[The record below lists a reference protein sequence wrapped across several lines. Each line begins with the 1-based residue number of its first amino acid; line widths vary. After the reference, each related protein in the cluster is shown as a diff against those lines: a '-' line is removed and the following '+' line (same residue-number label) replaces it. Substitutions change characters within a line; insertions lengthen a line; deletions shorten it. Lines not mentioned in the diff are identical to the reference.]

1 MHISIHSPGQCT
13 RISASAT
20 SGKYLIFP
28 QAFLLHEVKRE
39 PAENPPSVTSTT
51 WEMTETYVPHGWR
64 RISQETMPVAI
75 YVCTAVRIG
84 PTIRWSR
91 APGPPLYRFISADG
105 TWIQHIVCHW
115 SSGPLSCCP
124 RLEAAS
130 IAFCLLLDIRVR
142 ATIFSH
148 TNGPHGNQTFD

>member
-1 MHISIHSPGQCT
+1 MSHTPSARYRSVSDDMNRLPPETATTCQLDVLMHISIHSPGQCT

-51 WEMTETYVPHGWR
+51 WEMTGTYVPHGWR

-75 YVCTAVRIG
+75 DICTAARIK
-84 PTIRWSR
+84 PTIK
-91 APGPPLYRFISADG
+91 
-105 TWIQHIVCHW
+105 
-115 SSGPLSCCP
+115 
-124 RLEAAS
+124 
-130 IAFCLLLDIRVR
+130 
-142 ATIFSH
+142 
-148 TNGPHGNQTFD
+148 